1 MPCEEDIEWLHKI
14 KGKVRTY
21 LPPTLVEN
29 SIPPHLSVIMA
40 MPQAEGAA
48 VNDFRQ
54 ERATEEFL
62 VEVGQD
68 ENSSTFIFGNEDH
81 TFGNPL
87 RHILMQNPDT
97 DFCGYSVPHPYEP
110 RLNLRLQTNGERSSM
125 DVLSSGLTELE
136 SLCNIMES
144 KFNNALEEFQNVDK
158 TSPSKSKKTKR

>member
-1 MPCEEDIEWLHKI
+1 MKESKCSLIANSGGQIH
-14 KGKVRTY
+14 TY
-21 LPPTLVEN
+21 QSP
-29 SIPPHLSVIMA
+29 SMA

-54 ERATEEFL
+54 ERTAEEFQ
-62 VEVGQD
+62 VEEGQD
-68 ENSSTFIFGNEDH
+68 ENSSTFVFGNEDH

-110 RLNLRLQTNGERSSM
+110 RLNLRLQTKGMRNSIE
-125 DVLSSGLTELE
+125 VLSSGLTELE

-144 KFNNALEEFQNVDK
+144 KFNSALDEFRNVDK
-158 TSPSKSKKTKR
+158 TSPSKIKKSKR